1 MRKDK
6 FIVTVTFSP
15 CRVFVAKAPLN
26 SSDLTLLMN
35 TSTHMVSGIIRLKD
49 SVAVND
55 DVK

>member
-35 TSTHMVSGIIRLKD
+35 TSTHMVSGIIRLRD

>member
-6 FIVTVTFSP
+6 FIVAVTFSP
-15 CRVFVAKAPLN
+15 CRVFVAKAPLY

-35 TSTHMVSGIIRLKD
+35 TSTHMVSGIIRLRD